1 MKKIDVEK
9 FLENCK
15 GTLYDIN
22 VMRSLC
28 GESDKVAEPN
38 YDSLYSMVYRKKLDV
53 DFCIYGYST
62 SSAKG
67 LKPVSK
73 VPDCLYWVVISYY
86 DFDTEQIE
94 FKFIGVNSYADA
106 ENVILHSLEY
116 FGIQTKYSAL
126 LKLGADGLYEETSF
140 DFSADDLFYTNI
152 TGDEDV
158 FVGMNDLSHE
168 TKISYLKYLMGEL

>member
-9 FLENCK
+9 FLDKCK

-28 GESDKVAEPN
+28 GEGDNVADPSYE
-38 YDSLYSMVYRKKLDV
+38 SLYSMNFRKKLDINY
-53 DFCIYGYST
+53 CLYGYST
-62 SSAKG
+62 SSAEGGKS
-67 LKPVSK
+67 VSK
-73 VPDCLYWVVISYY
+73 IPDCLYWVVISYY
-86 DFDTEQIE
+86 DFDTERIE

-106 ENVILHSLEY
+106 EDVFKNSLYY
-116 FGIQTKYSAL
+116 FGVQSMHHAL

-140 DFSADDLFYTNI
+140 DFSDVDLFYSNI

-158 FVGMNDLSHE
+158 FEGMNDLSRE
-168 TKISYLKYLMGEL
+168 DKISYLKYLMGEL